1 MVVHYSNIGK
11 NTMLLLNQTRIH
23 ASTERK
29 LSAGAVLK
37 SEGAAL
43 VATYEDNELRVK
55 PSEGKA
61 DEVFVGVAISAIA
74 SVTVAPK
81 VEELVINKDT
91 AIVELARLPI
101 TDKDIAVKV
110 DGTSIEVGTTTVDAT
125 HAKLEKL
132 KLTFDDSLKGKTA
145 VVTYRFSPNAE
156 ELYVVQG
163 EQRPGV
169 HVTTALG
176 QTGVITA
183 GEVLTSEFDV
193 AADWTPKANGQIE
206 VRLGANGLFTT
217 TGTGTKLNA
226 VVTRLPVAGSPYLG
240 LQFHI

>member
-1 MVVHYSNIGK
+1 
-11 NTMLLLNQTRIH
+11 MLLLNQTRIH

-55 PSEGKA
+55 PSEGTA

-81 VEELVINKDT
+81 VEELVI
-91 AIVELARLPI
+91 VELARLPI

-110 DGTSIEVGTTTVDAT
+110 DGTSIEVTTTAAADAT
-125 HAKLEKL
+125 HVKLEKN
-132 KLTFDDSLKGKTA
+132 KLTFGDTLKGKTA

-169 HVTTALG
+169 HVATALG

-240 LQFHI
+240 LQFHV

>member
-1 MVVHYSNIGK
+1 
-11 NTMLLLNQTRIH
+11 MLLLNQTRIH

-55 PSEGKA
+55 PSEGKEN
-61 DEVFVGVAISAIA
+61 EVFVGVAISAIA

-81 VEELVINKDT
+81 VEELVIDEKKFT
-91 AIVELARLPI
+91 VELARLPI

-110 DGTSIEVGTTTVDAT
+110 DGKSVEVTTTAAADTT
-125 HAKLEKL
+125 HVKLEKN
-132 KLTFDDSLKGKTA
+132 KLTFDESFKGKTA
-145 VVTYRFSPNAE
+145 TVLYRFSPNAE

-193 AADWTPKANGQIE
+193 AADWTPNTNGKVE
-206 VRLGANGLFTT
+206 VYLGANGLFTT
-217 TGTGTKLNA
+217 KAGGTKVNA
-226 VVTRLPVAGSPYLG
+226 IVTRLPVAGSPYLG

>member
-1 MVVHYSNIGK
+1 
-11 NTMLLLNQTRIH
+11 MLLLNQTRIH

-91 AIVELARLPI
+91 ATVELSRLPI
-101 TDKDIAVKV
+101 TDKDIAIKV
-110 DGTSIEVGTTTVDAT
+110 GETAITVGASVAATT
-125 HAKLEKL
+125 AKLEKL

-206 VRLGANGLFTT
+206 VHLGANGLFTT
-217 TGTGTKLNA
+217 KTDGVKVNA

>member
-1 MVVHYSNIGK
+1 
-11 NTMLLLNQTRIH
+11 MLLLNQTRIH

-55 PSEGKA
+55 PSEGTSG
-61 DEVFVGVAISAIA
+61 EVFVGVAISAIA

-81 VEELVINKDT
+81 VEELVIDEKKFT
-91 AIVELARLPI
+91 VELARLPI

-110 DGTSIEVGTTTVDAT
+110 GGTAVEVSLTTADTT
-125 HAKLEKL
+125 HVKLEKNT
-132 KLTFDDSLKGKTA
+132 LTFDESFKGKTA
-145 VVTYRFSPNAE
+145 TVLYRFSPNAE

-193 AADWTPKANGQIE
+193 AADWTPKANGQID
-206 VRLGANGLFTT
+206 VYLGKNGLFTT
-217 TGTGTKLNA
+217 TKGTGTKVNA

-240 LQFHI
+240 LQFHV

>member
-1 MVVHYSNIGK
+1 
-11 NTMLLLNQTRIH
+11 MLLLNQTRIH

-55 PSEGKA
+55 PSEGTA

-81 VEELVINKDT
+81 VEELVINKDNAT
-91 AIVELARLPI
+91 VELARLPI

-110 DGTSIEVGTTTVDAT
+110 DGKSIEVGTTTVDAT

-132 KLTFDDSLKGKTA
+132 KLTFGDTLKGKTA

-240 LQFHI
+240 LQFHV

>member
-1 MVVHYSNIGK
+1 
-11 NTMLLLNQTRIH
+11 MLLLNQTRIH

-43 VATYEDNELRVK
+43 VAVYEDNELRVK
-55 PSEGKA
+55 PSEGTSG
-61 DEVFVGVAISAIA
+61 EVFVGVAISAIA

-81 VEELVINKDT
+81 VEELVINKDNAT
-91 AIVELARLPI
+91 VELTRLPI

-110 DGTSIEVGTTTVDAT
+110 DGKAITIENAPADGKC
-125 HAKLEKL
+125 KLEKN
-132 KLTFDDSLKGKTA
+132 KLTFDDALKGKTA

-193 AADWTPKANGQIE
+193 AADWTPKANGQVE
-206 VRLGANGLFTT
+206 VHLGANGLFTT
-217 TGTGTKLNA
+217 KAEGTKVNA

>member
-1 MVVHYSNIGK
+1 
-11 NTMLLLNQTRIH
+11 MLLLNQTRIH

-55 PSEGKA
+55 PSEGKS

-81 VEELVINKDT
+81 IEELVIDKEKFT
-91 AIVELARLPI
+91 VELSRLPI

-110 DGTSIEVGTTTVDAT
+110 DGKSIEVGTSTVDAT

-132 KLTFDDSLKGKTA
+132 ALTFDESLKGKTA

-169 HVTTALG
+169 HVSTALG

-193 AADWTPKANGQIE
+193 AADWTPKANGQLD
-206 VRLGANGLFTT
+206 VYLGANGLFTT
-217 TGTGTKLNA
+217 KEGNGPKVNA
-226 VVTRLPVAGSPYLG
+226 IVTRLPVAGSPYLG

>member
-1 MVVHYSNIGK
+1 
-11 NTMLLLNQTRIH
+11 MLLLNQTRIH

-43 VATYEDNELRVK
+43 VAVYEDNELRVK
-55 PSEGKA
+55 PSEGTSG
-61 DEVFVGVAISAIA
+61 EVFVGVAISAIA

-81 VEELVINKDT
+81 VEELVIDKDT
-91 AIVELARLPI
+91 ATVELARLPI

-110 DGTSIEVGTTTVDAT
+110 DGTSITVGTTADDS
-125 HAKLEKL
+125 HAKLEKQ
-132 KLTFDDSLKGKTA
+132 KLTFGESLKGKTA

-176 QTGVITA
+176 QTGVITS

-193 AADWTPKANGQIE
+193 AADWTPKANGQLD
-206 VRLGANGLFTT
+206 VYLGANGLFTT
-217 TGTGTKLNA
+217 TKANGTKLNA

>member
-91 AIVELARLPI
+91 ATVELARLPI

-145 VVTYRFSPNAE
+145 VITYRFSPNAE

-169 HVTTALG
+169 HVATALG

-240 LQFHI
+240 LQFHV

>member
-1 MVVHYSNIGK
+1 
-11 NTMLLLNQTRIH
+11 MLLLNQTRIH

-81 VEELVINKDT
+81 VEELVINKDNAT
-91 AIVELARLPI
+91 VELARLPI

-110 DGTSIEVGTTTVDAT
+110 DGTSIEVTTTVDAT

-145 VVTYRFSPNAE
+145 VITYRFSPNAE

-169 HVTTALG
+169 HVATALG

-217 TGTGTKLNA
+217 KGTGTKLNA

-240 LQFHI
+240 LQFHV

>member
-1 MVVHYSNIGK
+1 
-11 NTMLLLNQTRIH
+11 MLLLNQTRIH

-81 VEELVINKDT
+81 VEELVINKDNAT
-91 AIVELARLPI
+91 VELARLPI

-110 DGTSIEVGTTTVDAT
+110 DGTSIEVGTTTTVDAT

-145 VVTYRFSPNAE
+145 VITYRFSPNAE

-169 HVTTALG
+169 HVATALG

-217 TGTGTKLNA
+217 KGTGTKLNA

-240 LQFHI
+240 LQFHV

>member
-1 MVVHYSNIGK
+1 
-11 NTMLLLNQTRIH
+11 MLLLNQTRIH

-81 VEELVINKDT
+81 IEELVINKDNAT
-91 AIVELARLPI
+91 VELARLPI
-101 TDKDIAVKV
+101 TDKDIAIKV
-110 DGTSIEVGTTTVDAT
+110 GETAITVGASVAATT
-125 HAKLEKL
+125 AKLEKS

-193 AADWTPKANGQIE
+193 AADWTPKANGQVE
-206 VRLGANGLFTT
+206 VHLGANGLFTT
-217 TGTGTKLNA
+217 KTDGVKVNA
-226 VVTRLPVAGSPYLG
+226 IVTRLPVAGSPYLG

>member
-1 MVVHYSNIGK
+1 
-11 NTMLLLNQTRIH
+11 MLLLNQTRIH

-55 PSEGKA
+55 PSEGKEN
-61 DEVFVGVAISAIA
+61 EVFVGVAISAIA

-81 VEELVINKDT
+81 IEELVIDKENAT
-91 AIVELARLPI
+91 VELARLPI
-101 TDKDIAVKV
+101 TDKDIAVTV
-110 DGTSIEVGTTTVDAT
+110 DGKAIAVTLDTIEAT
-125 HAKLEKL
+125 KAKLEKL
-132 KLTFDDSLKGKTA
+132 KLTFDATLKGKTA

-193 AADWTPKANGQIE
+193 AADWAPNTNGKVE
-206 VRLGANGLFTT
+206 VYLGANGLFTT
-217 TGTGTKLNA
+217 KAGGTKVNA
-226 VVTRLPVAGSPYLG
+226 IVTRLPVAGSPYLG

>member
-1 MVVHYSNIGK
+1 
-11 NTMLLLNQTRIH
+11 MLLLNQTRIH

-81 VEELVINKDT
+81 IEELVINKDNAT
-91 AIVELARLPI
+91 VELSRLPI
-101 TDKDIAVKV
+101 TDKDIAIKV
-110 DGTSIEVGTTTVDAT
+110 GETAITVGTSAAATT
-125 HAKLEKL
+125 AKLEKL

-145 VVTYRFSPNAE
+145 VITYRFSPNAE

-193 AADWTPKANGQIE
+193 AADWTPKANGQLD
-206 VRLGANGLFTT
+206 VHLGANGLFTT
-217 TGTGTKLNA
+217 KTDGVKVNA

>member
-1 MVVHYSNIGK
+1 
-11 NTMLLLNQTRIH
+11 MLLLNQTRIH

-81 VEELVINKDT
+81 VEELVINKDNAT
-91 AIVELARLPI
+91 VELARLPI

-110 DGTSIEVGTTTVDAT
+110 DGKSIEVGTTTVDAT

-169 HVTTALG
+169 HVATALG

-240 LQFHI
+240 LQFHV

>member
-1 MVVHYSNIGK
+1 
-11 NTMLLLNQTRIH
+11 MLLLNQTRIH

-169 HVTTALG
+169 HVATALG

-217 TGTGTKLNA
+217 NGTGTKLNA

-240 LQFHI
+240 LQFHV

>member
-1 MVVHYSNIGK
+1 
-11 NTMLLLNQTRIH
+11 MLLLNQTRIH

-55 PSEGKA
+55 PSEGTA

-81 VEELVINKDT
+81 VEELVINKDNAT
-91 AIVELARLPI
+91 VELARLPI

-110 DGTSIEVGTTTVDAT
+110 DGTSIEVGTTVDAT

-145 VVTYRFSPNAE
+145 VITYRFSPNAE

-169 HVTTALG
+169 HVATALG

-217 TGTGTKLNA
+217 KGTGTKLNA

-240 LQFHI
+240 LQFHV

>member
-55 PSEGKA
+55 PSEGTA

-81 VEELVINKDT
+81 VEELVINKDNAT
-91 AIVELARLPI
+91 VELARLPI

-145 VVTYRFSPNAE
+145 VITYRFSPNAE

-169 HVTTALG
+169 HVATALG

-217 TGTGTKLNA
+217 KGTGTKLNA

-240 LQFHI
+240 LQFHV

>member
-1 MVVHYSNIGK
+1 
-11 NTMLLLNQTRIH
+11 MLLLNQTRIH

-81 VEELVINKDT
+81 VEELVIDKDNFT
-91 AIVELARLPI
+91 VELARLPI
-101 TDKDIAVKV
+101 TDKDIAIKV
-110 DGTSIEVGTTTVDAT
+110 GETAITVGASVAATT
-125 HAKLEKL
+125 AKLEKL

-206 VRLGANGLFTT
+206 VHLGANGLFTT
-217 TGTGTKLNA
+217 KTEGVKVNA

>member
-1 MVVHYSNIGK
+1 
-11 NTMLLLNQTRIH
+11 MLLLNQTRIH

-61 DEVFVGVAISAIA
+61 NEVFVGVAISAIA

-81 VEELVINKDT
+81 IEELVIDKENAT
-91 AIVELARLPI
+91 VELSRLPI
-101 TDKDIAVKV
+101 TDKDIAIKV
-110 DGTSIEVGTTTVDAT
+110 GETAITVGSTADETNV
-125 HAKLEKL
+125 KLEKN
-132 KLTFDDSLKGKTA
+132 KLTFGDSLKGKTA

-169 HVTTALG
+169 HVSTALS

-193 AADWTPKANGQIE
+193 AADWTPKATGQLD
-206 VRLGANGLFTT
+206 VYLGANGLFTT
-217 TGTGTKLNA
+217 KTGGTKVNA

>member
-1 MVVHYSNIGK
+1 
-11 NTMLLLNQTRIH
+11 MLLLNQTRIH

-81 VEELVINKDT
+81 IEELVINKDNAT
-91 AIVELARLPI
+91 VELSRLPI
-101 TDKDIAVKV
+101 TDKDIAIKV
-110 DGTSIEVGTTTVDAT
+110 GETAITVGASVAATT
-125 HAKLEKL
+125 AKLEKL

-193 AADWTPKANGQIE
+193 AADWTPKANGQVE
-206 VRLGANGLFTT
+206 VHLGANGLFTT
-217 TGTGTKLNA
+217 KTDGVKVNA
-226 VVTRLPVAGSPYLG
+226 IVTRLPVAGSPYLG

>member
-1 MVVHYSNIGK
+1 
-11 NTMLLLNQTRIH
+11 MLLLNQTRIH

-81 VEELVINKDT
+81 IEELVINKDDAT
-91 AIVELARLPI
+91 VELARLPI

-110 DGTSIEVGTTTVDAT
+110 GDKAITVDT
-125 HAKLEKL
+125 STSETQAKLEKN

-169 HVTTALG
+169 HVSTALG

-193 AADWTPKANGQIE
+193 AADWTPKANGQLE
-206 VRLGANGLFTT
+206 VHLGANGLFTT
-217 TGTGTKLNA
+217 KAEGVKVNA
-226 VVTRLPVAGSPYLG
+226 IVTRLPVAGSPYLG

>member
-1 MVVHYSNIGK
+1 
-11 NTMLLLNQTRIH
+11 MLLLNQTRIH

-91 AIVELARLPI
+91 ATVELARLPI
-101 TDKDIAVKV
+101 TDKDIAIKV
-110 DGTSIEVGTTTVDAT
+110 GETAITVGASVAATT
-125 HAKLEKL
+125 AKLEKL

-169 HVTTALG
+169 HVATALG

-240 LQFHI
+240 LQFHV

>member
-1 MVVHYSNIGK
+1 
-11 NTMLLLNQTRIH
+11 MLLLNQTRIH

-29 LSAGAVLK
+29 LSAGAILK

-43 VATYEDNELRVK
+43 VAVYEDAELRVK
-55 PSEGKA
+55 PSEGTEG
-61 DEVFVGVAISAIA
+61 EVFVGVAISAIA

-81 VEELVINKDT
+81 VEELTIGAKHV
-91 AIVELARLPI
+91 VELARLPI
-101 TDKDIAVKV
+101 TEKDIAVKV
-110 DGTSIEVGTTTVDAT
+110 EGTNLTVGTSTVDST
-125 HAKLEKL
+125 NVKLEGT
-132 KLTFDDSLKGKTA
+132 KLTFDGSFEGKVAT
-145 VVTYRFSPNAE
+145 VTYRFSPNAE

-193 AADWTPKANGQIE
+193 AADWTPKANGAIE
-206 VRLGANGLFTT
+206 VHLGANGLFTT
-217 TGTGTKLNA
+217 KATGTKVNA
-226 VVTRLPVAGSPYLG
+226 IVTRVPVAGSPYLG

>member
-1 MVVHYSNIGK
+1 
-11 NTMLLLNQTRIH
+11 MLLLNQTRIH

-55 PSEGKA
+55 PSEGVA

-81 VEELVINKDT
+81 VEELVIDEKT
-91 AIVELARLPI
+91 FTVELARLPI

-110 DGTSIEVGTTTVDAT
+110 GDTAITVGTSTVDAT
-125 HAKLEKL
+125 NAKLEKN
-132 KLTFDDSLKGKTA
+132 KLTFDASLKGKTA
-145 VVTYRFSPNAE
+145 TVLYRFSPNAE

-193 AADWTPKANGQIE
+193 TADWTPKANGQIE

-217 TGTGTKLNA
+217 KGTGTKLNA

>member
-1 MVVHYSNIGK
+1 
-11 NTMLLLNQTRIH
+11 MLLLNQTRIH

-81 VEELVINKDT
+81 VEELVINKDNAT
-91 AIVELARLPI
+91 SAVHKTSVELARLPI

-110 DGTSIEVGTTTVDAT
+110 DGKSIEVGTTTVDAT

-169 HVTTALG
+169 HVATALG
-176 QTGVITA
+176 QTGVITS

-240 LQFHI
+240 LQFHV

>member
-1 MVVHYSNIGK
+1 
-11 NTMLLLNQTRIH
+11 MLLLNQTRIH

>member
-81 VEELVINKDT
+81 IEELVINKDNAT
-91 AIVELARLPI
+91 VELSRLPI
-101 TDKDIAVKV
+101 TDKDIAIKV
-110 DGTSIEVGTTTVDAT
+110 GETAITVGASVAATT
-125 HAKLEKL
+125 AKLEKG

-145 VVTYRFSPNAE
+145 TVLYRFSPNAE

-193 AADWTPKANGQIE
+193 AADWTPKANGQVE
-206 VRLGANGLFTT
+206 VHLGANGLFTT
-217 TGTGTKLNA
+217 KTDGVKVNA
-226 VVTRLPVAGSPYLG
+226 IVTRLPVAGSPYLG

>member
-1 MVVHYSNIGK
+1 
-11 NTMLLLNQTRIH
+11 MLLLNQTRIH

-81 VEELVINKDT
+81 IEELVINKDNAT
-91 AIVELARLPI
+91 VELSRLPI
-101 TDKDIAVKV
+101 TDKDIAIKV
-110 DGTSIEVGTTTVDAT
+110 GETAITVGASVAATT
-125 HAKLEKL
+125 AKLEKL

-193 AADWTPKANGQIE
+193 AADWTPKANGQLD
-206 VRLGANGLFTT
+206 VHLGANGLFTT
-217 TGTGTKLNA
+217 KTDGVKVNA

>member
-1 MVVHYSNIGK
+1 
-11 NTMLLLNQTRIH
+11 MLLLNQTRIH

-29 LSAGAVLK
+29 LGAGVVLK

-55 PSEGKA
+55 PSEGKEN
-61 DEVFVGVAISAIA
+61 EVFVGVAISAIA

-81 VEELVINKDT
+81 VEELVINKENAT
-91 AIVELARLPI
+91 VELARLPI

-110 DGTSIEVGTTTVDAT
+110 DGKVIRVSTSTGADQ
-125 HAKLEKL
+125 AKLEKTT
-132 KLTFDDSLKGKTA
+132 LTFADELKGKTA

-169 HVTTALG
+169 HVSTALG

-193 AADWTPKANGQIE
+193 AADWTPKANGQVE
-206 VRLGANGLFTT
+206 VHLGANGLFTT
-217 TGTGTKLNA
+217 KTEGTKVNA
-226 VVTRLPVAGSPYLG
+226 IVTRLPVAGSPYLG

>member
-1 MVVHYSNIGK
+1 
-11 NTMLLLNQTRIH
+11 MLLLNQTRIH

-29 LSAGAVLK
+29 LSVGAVLK

-81 VEELVINKDT
+81 IEELVIDKENAT
-91 AIVELARLPI
+91 VELARLPI
-101 TDKDIAVKV
+101 TDKDIAVTV
-110 DGTSIEVGTTTVDAT
+110 DGKAIAVTLDTVEAT
-125 HAKLEKL
+125 KAKLEKL
-132 KLTFDDSLKGKTA
+132 KLTFDATLKGKTA

-193 AADWTPKANGQIE
+193 AADWTPKANGKVE
-206 VRLGANGLFTT
+206 VHLGPNGLFTT
-217 TGTGTKLNA
+217 KADGVKVNA
-226 VVTRLPVAGSPYLG
+226 IVTRLPVAGSPYLG

>member
-1 MVVHYSNIGK
+1 
-11 NTMLLLNQTRIH
+11 MLLLNQTRIH

-81 VEELVINKDT
+81 IEELVINKDNAT
-91 AIVELARLPI
+91 VELARLPI
-101 TDKDIAVKV
+101 TDKDIAIKV
-110 DGTSIEVGTTTVDAT
+110 GETAITVGTSTSAT
-125 HAKLEKL
+125 QAKLEKL

-206 VRLGANGLFTT
+206 VHLGANGLFTT
-217 TGTGTKLNA
+217 KTDGVKVNA

>member
-1 MVVHYSNIGK
+1 
-11 NTMLLLNQTRIH
+11 MLLLNQTRIH

-81 VEELVINKDT
+81 IEELVINKDNAT
-91 AIVELARLPI
+91 VELSRLPI
-101 TDKDIAVKV
+101 TDKDIAIKV
-110 DGTSIEVGTTTVDAT
+110 GETAITVGASVEATT
-125 HAKLEKL
+125 AKLEKL
-132 KLTFDDSLKGKTA
+132 KLTFDNSLKGKTA

-193 AADWTPKANGQIE
+193 AADWTPKANGQVE
-206 VRLGANGLFTT
+206 VHLGANGLFTT
-217 TGTGTKLNA
+217 KTDGVKVNA
-226 VVTRLPVAGSPYLG
+226 IVTRLPVAGSPYLG

>member
-1 MVVHYSNIGK
+1 
-11 NTMLLLNQTRIH
+11 MLLLNQTRIH

-81 VEELVINKDT
+81 IEELVINKDNAT
-91 AIVELARLPI
+91 VELSRLPI
-101 TDKDIAVKV
+101 TDKDIAIKV
-110 DGTSIEVGTTTVDAT
+110 GETAITVGTSVAATT
-125 HAKLEKL
+125 AKLEKL

-193 AADWTPKANGQIE
+193 AADWTPKANGQVE
-206 VRLGANGLFTT
+206 VHLGANGLFTT
-217 TGTGTKLNA
+217 KTDGVKVNA
-226 VVTRLPVAGSPYLG
+226 IVTRLPVAGSPYLG